1 MPAILQR
8 ASTGFGHRGD
18 QPRPEL
24 EKASPKNRLSFISKR
39 FGKHRKGGD
48 SDESQ
53 TSSASSTINDHDQS
67 RNTPSSSTNTADQNP
82 PRSTPAKRVTDPP
95 VSPSKPPKPSKEI
108 PRKPLPGAT
117 GYFDHAQT
125 SQQQNGSQ
133 HAIPTAQKS
142 AMRRSDSNANTDGAH
157 DSGMSGMSSVERVA
171 TNGSAH
177 TAQTTASRAGS
188 TARIRFVDEH
198 GNEADGEFRPRAR
211 RNSSTGTRGRRSSI
225 YFRETEGG
233 DYAEGVDAGVG
244 SKARRLS
251 VQIPDQLYVDECR
264 LEEHF
269 NTLSRMNKK
278 KIGEG
283 GAAEVQV
290 MKSKTA
296 AEDSKIFA
304 VKEFRPWDSEEETQQ
319 DYIRKIKSEYAIS
332 KSCDHPNIVGTFHL
346 CKSGQ
351 TWFHVM
357 QFCDLGDLNDL
368 IVKRYMTPEL
378 KDCMFKQL
386 VRGVDYL
393 HSRGI
398 AHRDLKSENL
408 LVTHDGCLK
417 IADFGTSEVFCG
429 LHPGVRSCRR
439 PSIIDEEEP
448 IRLCKPGMVG
458 SKPYMAPEIISR
470 QQDYDPR
477 CVDVWSCAIV
487 YLSLHFIGTPWE
499 SASPDCKSYATFN
512 DSWSEW
518 LADRPGDKGRIS
530 PDGSL
535 PKVAF
540 SKKFAIAPRNMIFGM
555 LHPDPAR
562 RWKIGDAVEVVSDR
576 NPELGGPWPCCQQA
590 GYSDDIKTREK
601 KVRHDHVPPDRKK
614 KNGDFKG

>member
-1 MPAILQR
+1 
-8 ASTGFGHRGD
+8 
-18 QPRPEL
+18 
-24 EKASPKNRLSFISKR
+24 
-39 FGKHRKGGD
+39 
-48 SDESQ
+48 
-53 TSSASSTINDHDQS
+53 
-67 RNTPSSSTNTADQNP
+67 
-82 PRSTPAKRVTDPP
+82 
-95 VSPSKPPKPSKEI
+95 
-108 PRKPLPGAT
+108 
-117 GYFDHAQT
+117 
-125 SQQQNGSQ
+125 
-133 HAIPTAQKS
+133 
-142 AMRRSDSNANTDGAH
+142 MRRNDSNSDAAQDSGV
-157 DSGMSGMSSVERVA
+157 SGMSNVERIA
-171 TNGSAH
+171 TNGSVQ
-177 TAQTTASRAGS
+177 TAQTSASRAGS
-188 TARIRFVDEH
+188 TTRIRFAEEPDVDV
-198 GNEADGEFRPRAR
+198 DGMVRPRAR

-225 YFRETEGG
+225 YYRETEGG

-251 VQIPDQLYVDECR
+251 VQIPDQLFVDECR

-269 NTLSRMNKK
+269 NALARLNKK

-283 GAAEVQV
+283 GAAEVQI

-296 AEDSKIFA
+296 DTDSANKIFA

-346 CKSGQ
+346 CKSGN

-368 IVKRYMTPEL
+368 ITKKYMDDEL

-448 IRLCKPGMVG
+448 IRYCKPGMVG
-458 SKPYMAPEIISR
+458 SKPYMAPEIIQR
-470 QQDYDPR
+470 QQEYDPR

-487 YLSLHFIGTPWE
+487 YLSLHFTGTPWE
-499 SASPDCKSYATFN
+499 VASTDCRNYQIFSN
-512 DSWSEW
+512 SWEEW
-518 LADRPGDKGRIS
+518 LSKRPGDRGRIGR
-530 PDGSL
+530 DGSL
-535 PKVAF
+535 PSIALT
-540 SKKFAIAPRNMIFGM
+540 SQKFALRSIGARHMIFGM
-555 LHPDPAR
+555 LHPDPER

-590 GYSDDIKTREK
+590 GYSDDIHTREK
-601 KVRHDHVPPDRKK
+601 KVRHNHIPPDRKDK
-614 KNGDFKG
+614 KGNFKG

>member
-1 MPAILQR
+1 MVAILQR
-8 ASTGFGHRGD
+8 ASTGIGHRGD

-24 EKASPKNRLSFISKR
+24 EARSPKNRLSFISKR

-53 TSSASSTINDHDQS
+53 TSSSSSTINDHDTS
-67 RNTPSSSTNTADQNP
+67 RNTPSSSTSTTDQNP
-82 PRSTPAKRVTDPP
+82 PRSTPVKRATDPP
-95 VSPSKPPKPSKEI
+95 VSTPNQPASVPV
-108 PRKPLPGAT
+108 KPLPGAT
-117 GYFDHAQT
+117 GYFEKSESSRSKEDAAQSPT
-125 SQQQNGSQ
+125 
-133 HAIPTAQKS
+133 PTAHKS
-142 AMRRSDSNANTDGAH
+142 AMRRNDSNSNNDAAH

-171 TNGSAH
+171 TNGSVQ
-177 TAQTTASRAGS
+177 TAQTSASRAGS
-188 TARIRFVDEH
+188 TTRIRFVDEN
-198 GNEADGEFRPRAR
+198 GNETEESTRPRAR

-225 YFRETEGG
+225 YYRETEDG

-251 VQIPDQLYVDECR
+251 VLIPDQMVVDECR

-269 NTLSRMNKK
+269 NALSRMNKK

-283 GAAEVQV
+283 GAAEVQI

-296 AEDSKIFA
+296 STDSKVFA
-304 VKEFRPWDSEEETQQ
+304 VKEFRPWDSEEETQK
-319 DYIRKIKSEYAIS
+319 DYIRKIQSEYAIS
-332 KSCDHPNIVGTFHL
+332 KSCDHPNIVSTFHL

-351 TWFHVM
+351 TWYHVM

-368 IVKRYMTPEL
+368 IMKRYMTPEL
-378 KDCMFKQL
+378 RDCMFKQL

-429 LHPGVRSCRR
+429 VHPGVRNCRR
-439 PSIIDEEEP
+439 PSIVAEEEP

-458 SKPYMAPEIISR
+458 STPYMAPEIISR

-487 YLSLHFIGTPWE
+487 YLSLYFVGTPWE
-499 SASPDCKSYATFN
+499 VASPDCKAYAVFN
-512 DSWSEW
+512 ESWDEF
-518 LADRPGDKGRIS
+518 LANRPGNDGRIGK
-530 PDGSL
+530 DGPL
-535 PKVAF
+535 PKIAH
-540 SKKFAIAPRNMIFGM
+540 SKKFAIGPRHMILGM
-555 LHPDPAR
+555 LHPDPER
-562 RWKIGDAVEVVSDR
+562 RWKIGDAVDVVSDR

-601 KVRHDHVPPDRKK
+601 KVRHDHIPPDKKK